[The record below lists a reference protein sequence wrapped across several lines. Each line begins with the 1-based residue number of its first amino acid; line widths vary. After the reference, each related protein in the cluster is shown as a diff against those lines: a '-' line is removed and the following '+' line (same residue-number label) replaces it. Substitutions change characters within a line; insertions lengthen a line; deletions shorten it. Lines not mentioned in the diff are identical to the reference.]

1 MVLAANR
8 DEFHAR
14 PSSVAGFWEDE
25 PFVLAGRDLQAGGT
39 WLGITKEG
47 RIAAVT
53 NYHEATAINSSL
65 LSRGALVSDF
75 LRRDIEPRSYADL
88 LADNGKWYG
97 GFNIVFGTMGDLYY
111 CSNRSEGY
119 EPLEPGIHG
128 LSNRVLNDDAF
139 KVRKGRES
147 MKDILAKESVS
158 ADDLFSLLDD
168 RDQEPGPEIS
178 SQIGMEEDR
187 FYSPI
192 FVAGKEYGTRCSTVI
207 LIDKEGH
214 VFFSERGFSSEGEQT
229 ETVEYEFR
237 VGD

>member
-14 PSSVAGFWEDE
+14 PASVAGFWEDE

-47 RIAAVT
+47 RLAAVT
-53 NYHEATAINSSL
+53 NYHEAAAINSSL

-75 LRRDIEPRSYADL
+75 LRREIEPRSYADIL
-88 LADNGKWYG
+88 SDNGNWYG
-97 GFNIVFGTMGDLYY
+97 GFSIVFGTMGDLYY
-111 CSNRSEGY
+111 YSNRREGY
-119 EPLEPGIHG
+119 ELIEPGIHG

-147 MKDILAKESVS
+147 MKDVLANDSVS
-158 ADDLFSLLDD
+158 ADDLFFLLDD
-168 RDQEPGPEIS
+168 REQAPGSDIS
-178 SQIGMEEDR
+178 SQIGTEEER
-187 FYSPI
+187 FSSSMFI
-192 FVAGKEYGTRCSTVI
+192 VGKEYGTRCSTVI
-207 LIDKEGH
+207 LIDKEGN
-214 VFFSERGFSSEGEQT
+214 VFFSERGFSAKGEQA

>member
-1 MVLAANR
+1 
-8 DEFHAR
+8 
-14 PSSVAGFWEDE
+14 VAGFWEDE
-25 PFVLAGRDLQAGGT
+25 PFVLAGRDLQSGGT

-53 NYHEATAINSSL
+53 NYHETIAINSSL

-75 LRRDIEPRSYADL
+75 LRRDIEPRSYADI

-97 GFNIVFGTMGDLYY
+97 GFNIVFGTMGDFYY
-111 CSNRSEGY
+111 CSNRREGY
-119 EPLEPGIHG
+119 ELLEPGIHG

-139 KVRKGRES
+139 KVRKGREL
-147 MKDILAKESVS
+147 MKCLLSKGSVS

-168 RDQEPGPEIS
+168 RDQEPGLKIS
-178 SQIGMEEDR
+178 SRTGTEEER
-187 FYSPI
+187 FYSPMFI
-192 FVAGKEYGTRCSTVI
+192 AGKKYGTRCSTVI
-207 LIDKEGH
+207 LIDKEGN
-214 VFFSERGFSSEGEQT
+214 VFFSEREFSSEGEQT